1 MSRGDRPLV
10 EARGLRKSFLRRSG
24 FLGTRSRSLQAVDG
38 VDLDVYES
46 ETVGLVGESGSG
58 KSTLG
63 RLLVRLIDVDAGG
76 LRFDGVD
83 LLSLKPPELRAMRRQ
98 FQIVFQ
104 DSYGSLN
111 PRMNVAG
118 AVGEPLVIHKL
129 VHSRAERNE
138 RVAQLLEQ
146 VGLDRS
152 AMSRY
157 PHEFSGGQR
166 QRIGIARAIACA
178 PRFVVADEPVSALD
192 PPVQAQIINLLL
204 ELQERMGLAYLLIA
218 HDLRLVEH
226 VCDRVVVM
234 YLGRVVE
241 EAPAAE
247 LYREPLHPY
256 TQALLAAVPGTTPG
270 APTPS
275 TVMGEAPSPLDPPS
289 GCPFHPRCP
298 VAEPL
303 CTLEVP
309 ALLAPGRGRRV
320 ACHLVN
326 QGHSTSSSSSSSDA
340 SNVGDESKPK
350 N

>member
-1 MSRGDRPLV
+1 MSQPHRPLV
-10 EARGLRKSFLRRSG
+10 EARGLRKSFLRRAG
-24 FLGTRSRSLQAVDG
+24 LFGTRSRSLQAVDG
-38 VDLDVYES
+38 VDLDIHES
-46 ETVGLVGESGSG
+46 ETLGLVGESGSG

-63 RLLVRLIDVDAGG
+63 RMLVRLIDVDAGE

-83 LLSLKPPELRAMRRQ
+83 LLSLKPRELRVMRRQ

-111 PRMNVAG
+111 PRMRVEQ

-129 VHSRAERNE
+129 VKNRAERNE
-138 RVAQLLEQ
+138 RVAELLEQ
-146 VGLDRS
+146 VGLERS

-166 QRIGIARAIACA
+166 QRIGIARAIACS

-204 ELQERMGLAYLLIA
+204 ELQERMGLALLLIA

-241 EAPAAE
+241 QAPAAE

-256 TQALLAAVPGTTPG
+256 TRALLAAAPGTRPG
-270 APTPS
+270 EPVPAALH
-275 TVMGEAPSPLDPPS
+275 GEIPSPLDPPS

-298 VAEPL
+298 VAEPR
-303 CTLEVP
+303 CSREVP
-309 ALLAPGRGRRV
+309 ALLAPSAGREV
-320 ACHLVN
+320 ACHVVN
-326 QGHSTSSSSSSSDA
+326 QGHSTLSSKS
-340 SNVGDESKPK
+340 
-350 N
+350 